1 MIDLIG
7 NILDMDKIETGQM
20 LLAPQPTDLGALL
33 RESLELFTG
42 QARQRNLALELNCSL
57 TAGRL
62 HRVDPC
68 ACVNCYITCWATH

>member
-33 RESLELFTG
+33 RKAS
-42 QARQRNLALELNCSL
+42 NCSP
-57 TAGRL
+57 ARPG
-62 HRVDPC
+62 
-68 ACVNCYITCWATH
+68 NATWPWS